1 MATCSRCSQRF
12 NNAMQLGAH
21 MRVCAE
27 AIDDNVIIT
36 QPVTYSLQDLARR
49 PPQPWGESRA
59 VHSAQIVNNVV
70 RPISALSRD
79 YREVRR

>member
-1 MATCSRCSQRF
+1 
-12 NNAMQLGAH
+12 

-27 AIDDNVIIT
+27 AIDDDDVIIT
-36 QPVTYSLQDLARR
+36 QPVTYSLQNLARR

-59 VHSAQIVNNVV
+59 VHSPAIVNYVV
-70 RPISALSRD
+70 PPISALSRD

>member
-1 MATCSRCSQRF
+1 
-12 NNAMQLGAH
+12 MQLGAH

-27 AIDDNVIIT
+27 VIDDSVTIT
-36 QPVTYSLQDLARR
+36 QPVIYSLQDLARR

-59 VHSAQIVNNVV
+59 VHSPAIANNVG

-79 YREVRR
+79 YREVRRYINANA